1 MGCKNPS
8 GISVSIHAPT
18 RGATRKEFESL
29 TDKEFQ
35 STHPHGVRLAPV
47 LSFSGFAK
55 FQSTHPHGVRHVIDE
70 ALEAVAGFNPR
81 THTGCDL
88 PVMSGVS
95 SLSSFQS
102 THPHGVRRLTQVM
115 SLITLMFQSTHP
127 HGVRRSIFMGMYRPR
142 PGFNP
147 RTHTGCDLSLISHYS
162 HHLSFNP
169 RTHTGCDLWNVESEV
184 PYTGFNPRT
193 HTGCDSL

>member
-1 MGCKNPS
+1 
-8 GISVSIHAPT
+8 
-18 RGATRKEFESL
+18 
-29 TDKEFQ
+29 
-35 STHPHGVRLAPV
+35 
-47 LSFSGFAK
+47 
-55 FQSTHPHGVRHVIDE
+55 
-70 ALEAVAGFNPR
+70 
-81 THTGCDL
+81 
-88 PVMSGVS
+88 MSGVS

-169 RTHTGCDLWNVESEV
+169 RTHTGCDYPDRIRRSYYLS
-184 PYTGFNPRT
+184 FNPRT
-193 HTGCDSL
+193 HTGCDFTIITTFIEYAVSIHAPTRGATQLPFIG